1 MLLLQSVFL
10 TSEFVVLSKVHLQL
24 RHKNTKVD
32 TIKGSSINKV
42 WQYQLFLTP
51 LSSLIVI
58 VLRESSKIL
67 ESFHVT
73 SFMDDPFNSFL
84 QIVQI
89 QFSSKFSFYFNKR
102 RFLFPLRRN
111 LSSIIF
117 SIVTI
122 HSHFKVKEEE
132 EKKAKI
138 DSSF

>member
-1 MLLLQSVFL
+1 MLMRQSVFL
-10 TSEFVVLSKVHLQL
+10 TSEFIVLSTLHLQP
-24 RHKNTKVD
+24 RHKNSKVD

-51 LSSLIVI
+51 LSSLIV
-58 VLRESSKIL
+58 LRGSSKIL
-67 ESFHVT
+67 ESLHVT
-73 SFMDDPFNSFL
+73 SFMDDPFDSFL

-132 EKKAKI
+132 EEKAKI